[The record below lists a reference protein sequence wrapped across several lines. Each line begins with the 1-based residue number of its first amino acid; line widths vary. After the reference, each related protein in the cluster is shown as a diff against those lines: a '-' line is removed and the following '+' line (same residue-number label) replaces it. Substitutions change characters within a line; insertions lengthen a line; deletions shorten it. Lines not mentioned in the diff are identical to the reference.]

1 MERGFNY
8 FFEEGT
14 EVTINGDEISKNEF
28 HLIKL
33 DEYVGKKG
41 VVKKVSSD
49 FHAFGRGKLY
59 LMDIDFDGTLIE
71 DIRASYVD
79 EF

>member
-1 MERGFNY
+1 MEREFNY
-8 FFEEGT
+8 FFDEGT
-14 EVTINGDEISKNEF
+14 EVTINGDEISKVEF
-28 HLIKL
+28 HLVEL

-41 VVKKVSSD
+41 VVKKLYSD

-59 LMDIDFDGTLIE
+59 IMDIDFDGTLVE
-71 DIRASYVD
+71 NIRANYVD